1 MAASASPAVAP
12 DMVAAA
18 AAAAAAA
25 GGSDERAAGGGAWSV
40 AKEGGEEANLVVQR
54 MLSQRLLG
62 QDFNASDIL
71 QLYTAYRR
79 SGATVG
85 IDSDNSRDA
94 LFRAAIHTAFSA
106 AAGNPLPALPPAGI
120 PLFLACLAAAI
131 RLPSPRALTMVLA
144 ALAARTRSSFL
155 QAWALVKQ
163 NRHSEA
169 EEELQRLASI
179 ATTLPPPPNSAEMEM
194 VAAGLAQRIS
204 HGERE
209 ELLWVYCRAGRKETR
224 DAMARA
230 LGL

>member
-1 MAASASPAVAP
+1 
-12 DMVAAA
+12 
-18 AAAAAAA
+18 
-25 GGSDERAAGGGAWSV
+25 
-40 AKEGGEEANLVVQR
+40 

-179 ATTLPPPPNSAEMEM
+179 ATTLPPPPNS
-194 VAAGLAQRIS
+194 
-204 HGERE
+204 
-209 ELLWVYCRAGRKETR
+209 
-224 DAMARA
+224 
-230 LGL
+230 